1 MAMSATAT
9 ADTDPI
15 MEMNT
20 TPLIDVLLVLLI
32 MFIITLPI
40 LTHSTSLHI
49 QQGASTGPIPP
60 VIYVDI
66 DFDGAVSWNGVLVND
81 LRELEGYLR
90 QEGAKASQAD
100 LQVRPDRRARYDTVA
115 RVLAMAQRSGVQRIG
130 VSGVGESS

>member
-1 MAMSATAT
+1 MAMSATVTGAN
-9 ADTDPI
+9 DPI
-15 MEMNT
+15 IEMNT

-40 LTHSTSLHI
+40 LTHSTSLQI
-49 QQGASTGPIPP
+49 QSGPSTGVVPP

-81 LRELEGYLR
+81 FGELERYFR
-90 QEGAKASQAD
+90 HEGAKASQAD

-115 RVLAMAQRSGVQRIG
+115 RVLALAQRNGMKRIG
-130 VSGVGESS
+130 VSGVDER